1 MKNDTHSNIEVELV
15 RDDINNLKGS
25 FMGPIGTPYEGGK
38 YEVEIQIPAEYPFR
52 PPKMQFKTKL
62 WHPNVSSVTVGCQ
75 SHLIYHCLT
84 SYCRVLSVSILSRR
98 IGHLFS
104 QLNPL

>member
-1 MKNDTHSNIEVELV
+1 MKNDPHSNIEVELV

-25 FMGPIGTPYEGGK
+25 FMGPVGTPYEGGK

-62 WHPNVSSVTVGCQ
+62 WHPNVSSVTVRQ
-75 SHLIYHCLT
+75 EDHLLYHQLILIFRAL
-84 SYCRVLSVSILSRR
+84 YVSIHSPQ
-98 IGHLFS
+98 IGHLF
-104 QLNPL
+104 